1 MRSPGEGPEHRAA
14 DPTDDPDGT
23 RALGVELRR
32 MNGQINRIA
41 HALAHAQGLHPT
53 DVQAL
58 VLIMDAPRL
67 TPGRPM
73 TPGRLGDEL
82 KLTSGAVTA
91 CLDRLE
97 RSGHIRRV
105 RDAHDR
111 RVVHLRHEPAAMDVT
126 RGYVLPLSEST
137 REARARLTGDQ
148 LEVVLGFLRTL
159 NDELAAHRADA
170 SET

>member
-1 MRSPGEGPEHRAA
+1 MRSPGGGPENGAG
-14 DPTDDPDGT
+14 DQTGV

-58 VLIMDAPRL
+58 VLIMDAPQL

-73 TPGRLGDEL
+73 TPGRLREEL
-82 KLTSGAVTA
+82 RLTSGAVTA

-111 RVVHLRHEPAAMDVT
+111 RVVHLRHEPAAMDVA
-126 RGYVLPLSEST
+126 RDYVRPLSEST
-137 REARARLTGDQ
+137 REARGRLTEEQ
-148 LEVVLGFLRTL
+148 LDIVLGFLRTL
-159 NDELAAHRADA
+159 NEELAAHRADTA
-170 SET
+170 ET